1 MIYITFLELEAF
13 TSKHKEMF
21 RRIGGGCD
29 KMKITTSLGRTFLSS
44 SSSSLMS
51 TATIQRRSFF
61 LIQNVQ
67 NNLPSSYDQVY
78 NVIRN
83 DHVNLTRSFTTTTT
97 TTSDGNDI
105 YQQAIQLMD
114 RVKEIEKE
122 REQER
127 SNKMYEAYQ
136 KSQEAQNDPKMQGV
150 KVIKTLVKET
160 RKDKKKKSDGV
171 NDNEENNPEVI
182 HQRAFD
188 LLKRAAYEYK
198 HPEAAVQLGNTLLS
212 QAAKEKD
219 TTIQKDTVLQAM
231 ELFRTAGEAGSRV
244 GWYNLGHILWTGF
257 PPYDDGDDVD
267 AGEEGVTEEPIDG
280 DDNDDE
286 AIDDRII
293 PTDMHEAMSAFT
305 KAIDL
310 GDSDAMYLVGVH
322 RLTQGGRENY
332 HSGTKLIE
340 RAADAGHG
348 GALYYL
354 ALLHLNGEPHIGL
367 EPCSLEE
374 FVERLDRAVEAGN
387 VDARF
392 VRAHSYYHGTEGY
405 PQNFKKALDDF
416 LLAADEG
423 HAESAVSAGAM
434 YHNGVGTLSDHRK
447 AFELYQ
453 LAGELGSEEGWK
465 NVIDCWR
472 QGLGVPKSEETA
484 RYIEKTML
492 KEV

>member
-1 MIYITFLELEAF
+1 MLSIDGLFVGA
-13 TSKHKEMF
+13 
-21 RRIGGGCD
+21 
-29 KMKITTSLGRTFLSS
+29 TT
-44 SSSSLMS
+44 
-51 TATIQRRSFF
+51 QRRSFSP
-61 LIQNVQ
+61 IQQNVQ
-67 NNLPSSYDQVY
+67 NNLSPSSSQFFKLIAV
-78 NVIRN
+78 N
-83 DHVNLTRSFTTTTT
+83 DNVNLTRSFTTTTTT

-114 RVKEIEKE
+114 RVKEIEKQ

-136 KSQEAQNDPKMQGV
+136 KSQEAQNDPKTQGV
-150 KVIKTLVKET
+150 KVIKTLVKEA
-160 RKDKKKKSDGV
+160 RKDKKKKDADD
-171 NDNEENNPEVI
+171 DNENNPENI
-182 HQRAFD
+182 QKQAFD

-219 TTIQKDTVLQAM
+219 ITSQKAAVVQAM

-244 GWYNLGHILWTGF
+244 GWYNLGHLLWTGF
-257 PPYDDGDDVD
+257 PPYDDDDD
-267 AGEEGVTEEPIDG
+267 AEEGGGGTEEPIG
-280 DDNDDE
+280 DDDDE
-286 AIDDRII
+286 VVDDRII

-322 RLTQGGRENY
+322 RLTQGGKENY

-354 ALLHLNGEPHIGL
+354 ALLHLNGEPNIGL

-374 FVERLDRAVEAGN
+374 FAERLDRAVDAGN

-447 AFELYQ
+447 GFELYQ
-453 LAGELGSEEGWK
+453 LAGELGSKEGWA
-465 NVIDCWR
+465 NVVDCWR

-492 KEV
+492 KDV